1 MLSEIIQRERQ
12 ILYDIT
18 FMWNLNKENK
28 LKITKT
34 NIHNIENKLVVT
46 SKEKGYDRSGILRGP
61 NC

>member
-1 MLSEIIQRERQ
+1 
-12 ILYDIT
+12 
-18 FMWNLNKENK
+18 MWNLNKENK